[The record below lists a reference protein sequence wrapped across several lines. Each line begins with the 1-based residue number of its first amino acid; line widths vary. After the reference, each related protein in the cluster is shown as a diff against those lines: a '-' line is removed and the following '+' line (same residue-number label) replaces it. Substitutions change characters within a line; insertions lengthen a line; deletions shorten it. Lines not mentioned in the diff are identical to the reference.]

1 MALRTLYQTLLDSD
15 FIRLRVIAEQWQIAL
30 TAERKADAAAEL
42 ADALARADAVE
53 RALAALPESSREAL
67 HDLLRRG
74 GAVPW
79 AIFIR
84 EWGDLRPVGPG
95 RLEREAL
102 WRAPASPTED
112 LWYRGFIQKAFEER
126 ASGQV
131 AMVFVP
137 EELRLYLPP
146 PPPLTIPA
154 PEPVAEP
161 LHCRPGDAALAED
174 LVTLWAALQV
184 AAMGAA
190 PSVWRDEALAQF
202 AAPAAPRLTFLETLA
217 LEQGWLRREED
228 AGLRLAPEPVLT
240 WLQADPW
247 VQWERLMQAWI
258 DSDTWND
265 LANIPALRPDPV
277 KGWPAVSREVR
288 CAFLDGLRHYTSGG
302 WYPIAAFVT
311 RMRAY
316 ATDFLRPD
324 GDYDA
329 WALRDAA
336 TDKPL
341 RGFEAWDAV
350 EGVLIASV
358 LTGPLTWLG
367 LVDLGGAAPEW
378 PLTLFRLNPVGAAL
392 LGLTPAPT
400 FPPAPPLKIQP
411 DGLLVV
417 PEGRRYERFQLS
429 RVAQRVGR
437 VSGETP
443 GWTYRLTPASL
454 ARARQ
459 QHISLER
466 LFSFLAQA
474 AGQPVPPVLRTA
486 IESAYTGVAQA
497 RLERVW
503 LLRVTDAALLDSPN
517 VRPYV
522 REFLGPGLATIHESD
537 YERVVALL
545 TRSGVLP
552 DWGGEPGNQK
562 VEISYQ
568 KSVMRNE

>member
-1 MALRTLYQTLLDSD
+1 VGRFASRRHGRCAIS
-15 FIRLRVIAEQWQIAL
+15 
-30 TAERKADAAAEL
+30 L
-42 ADALARADAVE
+42 A
-53 RALAALPESSREAL
+53 
-67 HDLLRRG
+67 
-74 GAVPW
+74 
-79 AIFIR
+79 
-84 EWGDLRPVGPG
+84 
-95 RLEREAL
+95 
-102 WRAPASPTED
+102 
-112 LWYRGFIQKAFEER
+112 
-126 ASGQV
+126 
-131 AMVFVP
+131 
-137 EELRLYLPP
+137 
-146 PPPLTIPA
+146 
-154 PEPVAEP
+154 
-161 LHCRPGDAALAED
+161 
-174 LVTLWAALQV
+174 
-184 AAMGAA
+184 
-190 PSVWRDEALAQF
+190 DEALAQF

-400 FPPAPPLKIQP
+400 FPPRRRSKSSRMACSWSPK
-411 DGLLVV
+411 GGVTSAFNSAGWRSGW
-417 PEGRRYERFQLS
+417 GRFGGD
-429 RVAQRVGR
+429 A
-437 VSGETP
+437 

-486 IESAYTGVAQA
+486 IESAYT
-497 RLERVW
+497 
-503 LLRVTDAALLDSPN
+503 
-517 VRPYV
+517 
-522 REFLGPGLATIHESD
+522 
-537 YERVVALL
+537 
-545 TRSGVLP
+545 VLP
-552 DWGGEPGNQK
+552 KPVWSESGYCG
-562 VEISYQ
+562 
-568 KSVMRNE
+568 